1 MRIITIRFT
10 YSAAGSS
17 EGQTKTSPTAMK
29 RSASQL
35 TPPTHRRE
43 RSLDMGT
50 LHRFI
55 GDITTEVTS
64 QSASNT
70 PMQRRKT
77 TAGGAVSFTV
87 GESSLSDTTKDNIPG
102 DQGDDIIKGSLEEL
116 AMNRKGSLKRG
127 ESEDTINGGDD
138 QNALGDNVTLSEE
151 TVHDLEKDGR
161 IVTNPI
167 EPMGEADM
175 RGGADKIAS
184 VVEWTPAAR

>member
-1 MRIITIRFT
+1 M
-10 YSAAGSS
+10 
-17 EGQTKTSPTAMK
+17 SPTSMK

-50 LHRFI
+50 LQRFI

-77 TAGGAVSFTV
+77 TAGGAISFTI
-87 GESSLSDTTKDNIPG
+87 GESLLSDMTKDNISGDHVTSG

-116 AMNRKGSLKRG
+116 AMTRKGSLKRG

-138 QNALGDNVTLSEE
+138 QNAMGDNVTLSEE

-161 IVTNPI
+161 ILTNPI
-167 EPMGEADM
+167 EPMGEADI
-175 RGGADKIAS
+175 RGVADKMATN
-184 VVEWTPAAR
+184 VEWAPATR

>member
-1 MRIITIRFT
+1 
-10 YSAAGSS
+10 
-17 EGQTKTSPTAMK
+17 MK

-43 RSLDMGT
+43 RSLDIGT
-50 LHRFI
+50 LQHFI

-77 TAGGAVSFTV
+77 TVGGSVSFTV
-87 GESSLSDTTKDNIPG
+87 GESSLSDTTKDNIPGGQVTSG

-167 EPMGEADM
+167 EPMGEADV

-184 VVEWTPAAR
+184 VVEWAPAAR